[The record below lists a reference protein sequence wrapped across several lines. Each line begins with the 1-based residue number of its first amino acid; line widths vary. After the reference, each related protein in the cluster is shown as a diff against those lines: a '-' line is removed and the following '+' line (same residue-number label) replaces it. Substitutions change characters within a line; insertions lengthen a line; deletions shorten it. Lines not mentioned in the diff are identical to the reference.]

1 MSDQDSRNSLD
12 AEESHRT
19 KGLLRL
25 TMACNERCPFCNV
38 PVEDYARP
46 TPPIEQINAELDAFV
61 ASGEQTL
68 VISGGEPTLLR
79 RRLIDLITQARARGI
94 PLVELQ
100 SNAVLI
106 DGDYAAELK
115 RAGLT
120 SAFISLLSH
129 IPAHHDTLAGL
140 EGAFERCVR
149 GIQAL
154 LSEGIRVTLNPVTA
168 RLTQTLVPDYIDF
181 VAAELPGVQSISLSA
196 VQPHGRAA
204 KHPDLL
210 PDYSVLA
217 SHVRAARTRA
227 EHHGI
232 EILNPYCGLPL
243 CVGWEDGLESSV
255 EAFEAAR
262 GGWEALPGIDNQGN
276 KRHGPACSSC
286 ALRTRCGGAWHA
298 VWDAHDG
305 AGITAP
311 VQAIQPWLAGGAPL
325 LAQVVIHAKGGLT
338 DEAYRRL
345 HGADAPT
352 VWAWTDQLDA
362 RDPGLLVRAG
372 CTDLALEVDLGSP
385 EEIRPLLKQVRRL
398 VKLGRIQSAQRQ
410 TRVHLYWPT
419 QQPTLAGM
427 QLAQALGAWSLTVDG
442 SIDSAPSLP
451 GMTLLSTGQ
460 SQASQ

>member
-1 MSDQDSRNSLD
+1 M
-12 AEESHRT
+12 
-19 KGLLRL
+19 
-25 TMACNERCPFCNV
+25 
-38 PVEDYARP
+38 
-46 TPPIEQINAELDAFV
+46 
-61 ASGEQTL
+61 
-68 VISGGEPTLLR
+68 
-79 RRLIDLITQARARGI
+79 
-94 PLVELQ
+94 
-100 SNAVLI
+100 
-106 DGDYAAELK
+106 
-115 RAGLT
+115 
-120 SAFISLLSH
+120 
-129 IPAHHDTLAGL
+129 
-140 EGAFERCVR
+140 
-149 GIQAL
+149 
-154 LSEGIRVTLNPVTA
+154 
-168 RLTQTLVPDYIDF
+168 VPDYIDF

-204 KHPDLL
+204 KDPALL
-210 PDYSVLA
+210 PDYGVLA
-217 SHVRAARTRA
+217 SHVRAARARA
-227 EHHGI
+227 DHHGI

-276 KRHGPACSSC
+276 KRHGPACSRC

-311 VQAIQPWLAGGAPL
+311 IQAIQPWLAGSAPL
-325 LAQVVIHAKGGLT
+325 LAQVVIDAKGGLT

-345 HGADAPT
+345 HRADTPT
-352 VWAWTDQLDA
+352 VWAWTDQLSA

-372 CTDLALEVDLGSP
+372 CTDLALEVDLGDP

-398 VKLGRIQSAQRQ
+398 VKLGRIQSTQRQ

-419 QQPTLAGM
+419 QQPTPAGM

-442 SIDSAPSLP
+442 SIDSAPALP

-460 SQASQ
+460 SHASQ